1 MNPEIPHHY
10 TGRAYQVGNEW
21 AWVIEDGGCIVMR
34 GGGCPTEQNAL
45 DAMNTELEWLNPE
58 KSS

>member
-1 MNPEIPHHY
+1 MNPDIPHHY

-21 AWVIEDGGCIVMR
+21 AWAIEDGGCVVMR
-34 GGGCPTEQNAL
+34 GGGCQTEHDALEAVNA
-45 DAMNTELEWLNPE
+45 ELEWLNPE